1 MFPSPPAAY
10 FQIAFSCLCTII
22 ATPAHPRPGLLP
34 LRSVLALTSPGRP
47 LPHARHHLAPSPCVQ
62 CADHTPSGLP
72 DFTLDFVTPQP
83 AFQSGTV
90 FFSILSAAPEGAD
103 WSTNTA
109 ASQGF
114 ARPAYKVAQ
123 SPPAPA
129 HTTGV
134 RGGRGTTLGVS
145 PDQTPCPGHLWV
157 PSTRQGA
164 QRIDGQ
170 VEGRTGRWA
179 DGEWTRQ

>member
-114 ARPAYKVAQ
+114 ARACLQGGTVPTCASSHYWGQRGQRDYVGSLSRPDSMSWSSLGPQHPAGC
-123 SPPAPA
+123 SED
-129 HTTGV
+129 
-134 RGGRGTTLGVS
+134 RWSGGGK
-145 PDQTPCPGHLWV
+145 
-157 PSTRQGA
+157 
-164 QRIDGQ
+164 DG
-170 VEGRTGRWA
+170 
-179 DGEWTRQ
+179 